1 MDVGATQSPSALK
14 DTTPS
19 PPGEDQCA
27 RHQLWDTHHGCRIRE
42 LLDQIANK
50 RSMTVIALLH
60 GRTLRSS
67 ELSREA
73 NGITP
78 RVLTHTLRQLER
90 DGLVS
95 RTVHPVVPPR
105 VEYQLTPLGV
115 SLYET
120 FNVLVAWGE
129 RHEAEITA
137 ARTAYDHR
145 IAARR
150 SS

>member
-1 MDVGATQSPSALK
+1 
-14 DTTPS
+14 
-19 PPGEDQCA
+19 
-27 RHQLWDTHHGCRIRE
+27 
-42 LLDQIANK
+42 
-50 RSMTVIALLH
+50 MTVIALLH

-105 VEYQLTPLGV
+105 AEYQLTPLGV